1 MFDYKSTCFPRFL
14 NRHTYSQRHTQILIN
29 DFYCSQVFQLPE
41 RKCLSEILTA
51 DGNFILFIL
60 QSIFLQ
66 KKNLCHHF
74 LCRLHVIFSTVTEK
88 KIWSQ
93 NICSKFCWMLT
104 ADSDAFRFWPC
115 EMLFLAYATPCI
127 SNIQT
132 AAKALAVCIWICPGK
147 QMLFRSVTS
156 MQSFFLVFHGMRL
169 HEIFDCILMASWEV
183 TQWFVS
189 RECLLVYNGKENSIK
204 LSNQLFPKDL
214 WIMECIS
221 LLLWAHHNS
230 LYVCTPVCV
239 SVYAC
244 LQIWLCFC
252 EWIHTFLSVCCCAT
266 LCELKIE
273 CHKILFV
280 CIILRKKGFYVFLLF
295 DFYVILNHEKCRI
308 LKDRVNI

>member
-1 MFDYKSTCFPRFL
+1 MISIAVKYFSCLRGSVSVRSWLRMATSFFLYCKVYSFRKRIYAITFYVGCMSSFP
-14 NRHTYSQRHTQILIN
+14 QW
-29 DFYCSQVFQLPE
+29 
-41 RKCLSEILTA
+41 
-51 DGNFILFIL
+51 
-60 QSIFLQ
+60 Q
-66 KKNLCHHF
+66 K
-74 LCRLHVIFSTVTEK
+74 K

-132 AAKALAVCIWICPGK
+132 AGKALAVCIWICPGK

-169 HEIFDCILMASWEV
+169 HEIFDCILMASREV

-214 WIMECIS
+214 WIIECIS

-230 LYVCTPVCV
+230 LYVCTRVCV

-244 LQIWLCFC
+244 LQICLCFC
-252 EWIHTFLSVCCCAT
+252 EWVHTFLSVCCCAT

-273 CHKILFV
+273 CHKILFI
-280 CIILRKKGFYVFLLF
+280 CIILRKQGFYVFLLF